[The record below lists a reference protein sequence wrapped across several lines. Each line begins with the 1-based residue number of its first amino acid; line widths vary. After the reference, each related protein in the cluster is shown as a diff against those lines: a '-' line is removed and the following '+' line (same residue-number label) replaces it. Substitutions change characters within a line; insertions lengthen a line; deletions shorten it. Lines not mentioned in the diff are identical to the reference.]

1 MNDFNQNEDYKDNV
15 ENKEKEKDKDLLED
29 YFKSLEKSNGS
40 KKEKS
45 ISFKSTV
52 EDYAMI
58 RSKAILKDMSIG
70 EYLTELASKD
80 KVKGY
85 AEVEENLKNLIWY

>member
-1 MNDFNQNEDYKDNV
+1 MTDFNQQENYKDNV
-15 ENKEKEKDKDLLED
+15 ENTENKNEKDSLED
-29 YFKSLEKSNGS
+29 YFKSLEKSKTG

-52 EDYAMI
+52 EDYAMT

-80 KVKGY
+80 KIKGY
-85 AEVEENLKNLIWY
+85 AEIEEDLKKLI

>member
-1 MNDFNQNEDYKDNV
+1 MTDFNQQENYKNDV
-15 ENKEKEKDKDLLED
+15 EKTEENKDKDLLED
-29 YFKSLEKSNGS
+29 YFKSLEKSKSS

-58 RSKAILKDMSIG
+58 RSKAILKSMSIG
-70 EYLTELASKD
+70 DYLTDLASKD

-85 AEVEENLKNLIWY
+85 AEVEENLKNLI

>member
-1 MNDFNQNEDYKDNV
+1 MTEFNQQENYKN
-15 ENKEKEKDKDLLED
+15 NLEKPEQKTEKDPLED
-29 YFKSLEKSNGS
+29 YFKSLEKSKGS

-52 EDYAMI
+52 EAYAMI

-70 EYLTELASKD
+70 DYLTELASKD

-85 AEVEENLKNLIWY
+85 AEVEENLKNLI

>member
-1 MNDFNQNEDYKDNV
+1 MNDFNQDQNYKNDL
-15 ENKEKEKDKDLLED
+15 EKPEQKTEKDSLED
-29 YFKSLEKSNGS
+29 YFKSLEKSKTG

-80 KVKGY
+80 KIKGY
-85 AEVEENLKNLIWY
+85 AEIEEDLKKLI

>member
-1 MNDFNQNEDYKDNV
+1 MNDFNQDQNYKNDL
-15 ENKEKEKDKDLLED
+15 EKPEQKTEKDSLED
-29 YFKSLEKSNGS
+29 YFKSLEKSKTG

-45 ISFKSTV
+45 ISFKCTV

-58 RSKAILKDMSIG
+58 RSKAILKSMSIG
-70 EYLTELASKD
+70 DYLTDLASKD

-85 AEVEENLKNLIWY
+85 AEIEENLKKLI

>member
-1 MNDFNQNEDYKDNV
+1 MTDFNQEQDYK
-15 ENKEKEKDKDLLED
+15 ENIEKPEKETDKDLLED
-29 YFKSLEKSNGS
+29 YFKSLEKRKSS

-52 EDYAMI
+52 EAYAMI

-70 EYLTELASKD
+70 DYLTELASKD

-85 AEVEENLKNLIWY
+85 AEVEENLKNLI

>member
-1 MNDFNQNEDYKDNV
+1 MTDCNQEQDYK
-15 ENKEKEKDKDLLED
+15 ENIEKPEKETDKDLLED
-29 YFKSLEKSNGS
+29 YFKSLEKSKSS

-58 RSKAILKDMSIG
+58 RSKAILKSMSIG
-70 EYLTELASKD
+70 DYLTDLASKD

-85 AEVEENLKNLIWY
+85 AEVEENLKNLI

>member
-1 MNDFNQNEDYKDNV
+1 MTDFNQQENYKDNV
-15 ENKEKEKDKDLLED
+15 ENTENKNEKDSLED
-29 YFKSLEKSNGS
+29 YFKSLEKSKTG

-45 ISFKSTV
+45 ISFKCTV

-58 RSKAILKDMSIG
+58 RSKAILKSMSIG
-70 EYLTELASKD
+70 DYLTDLASKD

-85 AEVEENLKNLIWY
+85 AEIEENLKKLI